1 MTLCVGACV
10 DGRRVSVVRGRVVD
24 VHGSPLI
31 GVRVSVTTHP
41 LYGFTLTRPSH
52 AQYVPALGILY

>member
-1 MTLCVGACV
+1 
-10 DGRRVSVVRGRVVD
+10 VVD
-24 VHGSPLI
+24 VHGAPLI

-52 AQYVPALGILY
+52 AQYVPALRILY